1 MAGELKEKCQPVH
14 QLRAC
19 QRQVAIASSE
29 LCGVADLHLED
40 HFKLS
45 VVSKIVT
52 IARASLKARDE
63 IFPPADRS

>member
-1 MAGELKEKCQPVH
+1 MDRTGFAKRGRQNH
-14 QLRAC
+14 AC
-19 QRQVAIASSE
+19 
-29 LCGVADLHLED
+29 LHLED